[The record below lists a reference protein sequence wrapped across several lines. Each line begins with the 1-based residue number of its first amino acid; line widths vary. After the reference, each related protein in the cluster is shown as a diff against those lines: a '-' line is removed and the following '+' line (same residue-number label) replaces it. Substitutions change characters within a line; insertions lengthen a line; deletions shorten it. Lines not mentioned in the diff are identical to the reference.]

1 MTKYTRKELV
11 TKIERYL
18 ETMPPNYKL
27 PCDTESKFQDRLI
40 SILKKIFGREIWFSK
55 ISDRYTSGIP
65 DILGCL
71 DGKMFAFEL
80 KDDKGKASLLQ
91 ENTIDKIR
99 KAGGTA
105 WVIRTVEEA
114 LKILLTIL
122 RT

>member
-1 MTKYTRKELV
+1 MKKYTRKELI

-80 KDDKGKASLLQ
+80 KDDEGEASLLQ